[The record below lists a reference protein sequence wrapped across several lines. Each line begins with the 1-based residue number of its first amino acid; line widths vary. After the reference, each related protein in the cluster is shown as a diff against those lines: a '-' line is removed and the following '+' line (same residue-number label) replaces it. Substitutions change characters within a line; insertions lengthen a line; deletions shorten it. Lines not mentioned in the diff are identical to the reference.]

1 MGNNN
6 NWQPRVIPSWREVKE
21 PQEVSIQEYVSLA
34 KSFADKI
41 YMMPVPGKYLG
52 ILHGA
57 VQLASRHPGVQEMS
71 LEIQMA
77 LDEFVE
83 WCNCLYLEWGFTLE
97 EIAWLN
103 RKWAAKS
110 PAGEKVT
117 P

>member
-6 NWQPRVIPSWREVKE
+6 NWQSRVIPSWREVKE

-57 VQLASRHPGVQEMS
+57 VQLASRHPGVKAMS
-71 LEIQMA
+71 METQFA
-77 LDEFVE
+77 LMEFVE
-83 WCNCLYLEWGFTLE
+83 WCNCVMHEWGFNNE
-97 EIAWLN
+97 QIAWLN
-103 RKWAAKS
+103 RASWNRETGKEELA
-110 PAGEKVT
+110 P
-117 P
+117 